1 MIAISNRGM
10 IRFFALTIVVQLV
23 VLSGALGQ
31 VSKGLEP
38 AEAPERELTG
48 KRLALLVG
56 NARYQHATP
65 LLNPENDVE
74 VMSRTLKQAHF
85 DVIPVMNADL
95 RQLRQSLDSFT
106 LRLQEEQYDVGLY
119 YYSGHGMEVG
129 GVNYLLPVEANPKSP
144 ADVPYDCL
152 DAQRILAKMEDAG
165 VRTKILILDACRDN
179 PLARSWTRTAGRK
192 GLVQMDA
199 PEGTFIGYSTEPGS
213 ASLDG
218 SGVNSPYTTALA
230 THLIEPGISIAD
242 AFTKVA
248 KTTQMLS
255 TKEGRRQVPFNN
267 FSLTDLFFFIPEGES
282 IPERSAAVSMEV
294 PLIGSGRFTT
304 GRMIMVEGGSFWM
317 GCDSSTHNCQGDELP
332 MHRVSLADFYISE
345 TEVTVA
351 QFSEFIK
358 ETNYQTDA
366 EKNGGSYVWNG
377 TKREKRLGVDWRC
390 DVAGNKRPAWEEYH
404 PVIHVSWN
412 DAMAYV
418 SWLSWKT
425 KLPYRLPTEA
435 EWEYA
440 ARGGNSGADS
450 LVYAGSSVL
459 QEVAWFHL
467 NADGRTHPVKE
478 KKSNALGLFDMNGNV
493 WEWCSDWYHPGYS
506 KEDQKGPNGPPNGTD
521 KVNRGGSWRN
531 LGPYCNNTIRSY
543 DPPDFSGYPIG
554 FRLARSR

>member
-1 MIAISNRGM
+1 M
-10 IRFFALTIVVQLV
+10 IRSFVLALVIQLGGITGV
-23 VLSGALGQ
+23 LGQ

-38 AEAPERELTG
+38 VEAPARELSG

-56 NARYQHATP
+56 NARYQHASP

-74 VMSRTLKQAHF
+74 VMEQTLVQAHF
-85 DVIPVMNADL
+85 EVIKVINADL
-95 RQLRQSLDSFT
+95 RQLRSTLDSFA
-106 LRLQEEQYDVGLY
+106 LRLHQGQYDVGLY

-129 GVNYLLPVEANPKSP
+129 GVNYLLPVDANPKSP
-144 ADVPYDCL
+144 ADVAYDCFE
-152 DAQRILAKMEDAG
+152 AQRILAKMEEAG

-179 PLARSWTRTAGRK
+179 PLARSWSKTAGRK

-230 THLIEPGISIAD
+230 THLIEPGVSIAD

-255 TKEGRRQVPFNN
+255 AKEGRRQVPFNN
-267 FSLTDLFFFIPEGES
+267 FSLTDLFFFIPTGES
-282 IPERSAAVSMEV
+282 NSERSAAASLEEPV
-294 PLIGSGRFTT
+294 IGSGRFTA
-304 GRMIMVEGGSFWM
+304 GRMVLVEGGSFWM
-317 GCDSSTHNCQGDELP
+317 GCDSSIQACQGDELP
-332 MHRVSLADFYISE
+332 LHRVILSDFYLGE

-366 EKNGGSYVWNG
+366 ERSGGGYIWNG
-377 TKREKRLGVDWRC
+377 NSRERRLGVDWRC

-440 ARGGNSGADS
+440 ARGGKSGGDS
-450 LVYAGSSVL
+450 PKYAGSTEL
-459 QEVAWFHL
+459 GEVAWFHL
-467 NADGRTHPVKE
+467 NANGRTHPVKE
-478 KKSNALGLFDMNGNV
+478 KKPNALGLYDMNGNV
-493 WEWCSDWYHPGYS
+493 WEWCSDWYHPNYS
-506 KEDQKGPNGPPNGTD
+506 SVDQHGPNGPPNGTD

-531 LGPYCNNTIRSY
+531 LGPYCNNIIRSY
-543 DPPDFSGYPIG
+543 DPPDFSGYPLG